1 MNEKELLNQVKLNSN
16 IEIIYKNLWAVNFD
30 YLSNGWLQGIT
41 IDNLD
46 IESYLT
52 IVEFGIN
59 SSTTVILNK
68 GHKNYEKILSVFKFI
83 MKLSIK
89 EMQNKNTFYKWFRC
103 NFKNYKKYSNVQI
116 DSLLKKHDISKV
128 KEFYNQSCLL
138 EIQRRRD
145 EKIRKKKG
153 R

>member
-1 MNEKELLNQVKLNSN
+1 MNERQLLNQVKLNTN
-16 IEIIYKNLWAVNFD
+16 IEIIYKNLWAVNFA
-30 YLSNGWLQGIT
+30 YLSNGWLQGII

-52 IVEFGIN
+52 IVGFGAN
-59 SSTTVILNK
+59 SSTIVILNK
-68 GHKNYEKILSVFKFI
+68 GHKNYEKVLSVFKFI

-89 EMQNKNTFYKWFRC
+89 EMQNKKTFYKWFRC
-103 NFKNYKKYSNVQI
+103 NFKNYKKYSNAQV
-116 DSLLKKHDISKV
+116 DYLLKKHDISKV

-138 EIQRRRD
+138 EIQRRKD
-145 EKIRKKKG
+145 ERVRRKKG

>member
-1 MNEKELLNQVKLNSN
+1 MNEKQLLNQVKLNSN
-16 IEIIYKNLWAVNFD
+16 IEIIYKILWAVNFD

-52 IVEFGIN
+52 IVGFGTN
-59 SSTTVILNK
+59 SFTIVILNK
-68 GHKNYEKILSVFKFI
+68 GHKNYEKVLSVFKFI
-83 MKLSIK
+83 MKLPVK
-89 EMQNKNTFYKWFRC
+89 EMQKKNTFYKWFRC

-145 EKIRKKKG
+145 EKIRKRKG

>member
-1 MNEKELLNQVKLNSN
+1 MNEKQLLNQVKLNSN

-46 IESYLT
+46 TESFLT
-52 IVEFGIN
+52 IVGFGAN
-59 SSTTVILNK
+59 SFTIVILNK
-68 GHKNYEKILSVFKFI
+68 AHKNYEKILSVFKFI
-83 MKLSIK
+83 MKLPIK
-89 EMQNKNTFYKWFRC
+89 EMQKKNTFYRWFRY
-103 NFKNYKKYSNVQI
+103 NFKNYKKYSNEQI
-116 DSLLKKHDISKV
+116 DFLLKKHDITKA

>member
-1 MNEKELLNQVKLNSN
+1 MNEKQLLNQVKLNSN
-16 IEIIYKNLWAVNFD
+16 IEIIYKNLWTVNFD

-52 IVEFGIN
+52 IVGFGAN
-59 SSTTVILNK
+59 SSTIVILNK
-68 GHKNYEKILSVFKFI
+68 GYKNYEKILSIFKFI
-83 MKLSIK
+83 MKLTIK
-89 EMQNKNTFYKWFRC
+89 ELQKKNTFYKWFRF
-103 NFKNYKKYSNVQI
+103 NYEKYKKYSNIQI
-116 DSLLKKHDISKV
+116 DCLLKKHDISKV
-128 KEFYNQSCLL
+128 KELYNQSCLL

>member
-1 MNEKELLNQVKLNSN
+1 
-16 IEIIYKNLWAVNFD
+16 
-30 YLSNGWLQGIT
+30 
-41 IDNLD
+41 
-46 IESYLT
+46 
-52 IVEFGIN
+52 
-59 SSTTVILNK
+59 
-68 GHKNYEKILSVFKFI
+68 
-83 MKLSIK
+83 MKLTIK
-89 EMQNKNTFYKWFRC
+89 EMKNKNTFYKWLRC

-145 EKIRKKKG
+145 EKIRKRKG

>member
-1 MNEKELLNQVKLNSN
+1 MNQKQLLNQVKLNSN
-16 IEIIYKNLWAVNFD
+16 IEIIHKNLWAVNFD

-52 IVEFGIN
+52 IVRYGSN
-59 SSTTVILNK
+59 SSTIVILNK
-68 GHKNYEKILSVFKFI
+68 GHKNYEKVLSVFKFI
-83 MKLSIK
+83 MKLTIK
-89 EMQNKNTFYKWFRC
+89 EMKNKNTFYKWLRC

-138 EIQRRRD
+138 EIQRRKD
-145 EKIRKKKG
+145 ERIRRKKG